1 MHTAVFSGRSS
12 HISPVTRGATTS
24 LITSSVSPSCGRSMG
39 PSLYRCRPKTG
50 RERGYVRLRPKYT
63 TSIASPSSVPRR
75 PRHFAAMGGGGVV
88 SSAAGAVPRSPSEK
102 P

>member
-12 HISPVTRGATTS
+12 HLSPVTREATTS
-24 LITSSVSPSCGRSMG
+24 LITLSLSPSRGRSIG
-39 PSLYRCRPKTG
+39 PSLYSCRPKTG
-50 RERGYVRLRPKYT
+50 RERGNVRQRPKYT
-63 TSIASPSSVPRR
+63 TSIASPPSVPRR
-75 PRHFAAMGGGGVV
+75 PRHFAAVEGVV